1 MSIPARA
8 PLYRAHKIVI
18 CKDQKDITTRDLL
31 ECYIAIQISSES
43 FRVVKHSFQKLGNSP
58 KPISELADFI
68 SESYT
73 SIKELTYIVNE

>member
-1 MSIPARA
+1 MSIPARE

-31 ECYIAIQISSES
+31 QCYIAIQISSES
-43 FRVVKHSFQKLGNSP
+43 FRVVKHFKRVDNSP

>member
-18 CKDQKDITTRDLL
+18 CKDREDITTRDLL
-31 ECYIAIQISSES
+31 QCYIAIQISSDS
-43 FRVVKHSFQKLGNSP
+43 FRVVKHMFEKLDDSP